1 MKAHLLY
8 GGLSSPPQ
16 TLHRFLS
23 HESTAVVHQ
32 SGRGHLEGR
41 QDRGVEEKAG
51 DLGFKKALRRSTDE
65 LCPIEVCEKALR
77 RSTDEL

>member
-1 MKAHLLY
+1 MNRGRPSNESTPALWGAQLA
-8 GGLSSPPQ
+8 PQ
-16 TLHRFLS
+16 TLLRFLS

-65 LCPIEVCEKALR
+65 L
-77 RSTDEL
+77 